1 MAKPV
6 PPINDPGKLSPTK
19 ASKAATALSIAER
32 IHASVDALRKVH
44 GQDSIVSLAKG
55 VVPGAA
61 AQGVISTGSLSIDLA
76 IGIGGIPRGRITEV
90 FGPNSAGKTTLAL
103 HCIAEAQKSGGTCA
117 FIDAEHALDVR
128 YAQALGV
135 KIDDDALLFS
145 QPSSG
150 EQALELVEGLARA
163 GVMLIVV
170 DSVAML
176 TPQKE
181 VAGDFGDAQMGAH
194 ARLMSQAMRKLI
206 SAVAKGGSTLLF
218 LNQIR
223 MKLGVMYG
231 CLHGE
236 TLVNFADGRSLPIR
250 AVVNNRIEGEV
261 WSLNETT
268 NVIEKK
274 PIVAWHHNGHVES
287 ATDYIHIET
296 LSIDGHGR
304 FGLTVTPDHQV
315 HTEAGWL
322 AANQVKLGTRLTSK
336 YASSL
341 NGTHGQFLSGVLTG
355 DSHVGTLRKSSA
367 CLHLQDNVDPQYV
380 SWKVGKLSAVQS
392 FSASSYE
399 AHGKT
404 LLKYRSA
411 SSHELGVLSE
421 KGCTRNPMWFF
432 EERFSWLGFAIL
444 LMDDATFDGTQ
455 GHCRY
460 VLSVKRWKSDARL
473 TDLVTLLCDR
483 GLSCSLAIG
492 AGAISFSAN
501 ASREIAENICTFVP
515 PCMERKLPVEFRGR
529 YEDFTLGF
537 APDHV
542 TTSVEVVEVRYAST
556 KQMRYRAKYD
566 ISVADNRNYMVGGCR
581 NGVIVHNSPET
592 TTGGQALPYAA
603 SVRIDVRRRAQV
615 KDGTDAVGNVTDI
628 KIVKNKCAPPFKECS
643 LEIIWGRG
651 FNREGDLISAA
662 LELGVLSLS
671 GTWFSYGELRLGQ
684 GSHSAAAK
692 LVAEPKLFAEIRKK
706 CLKEMG
712 IT

>member
-6 PPINDPGKLSPTK
+6 PPINDPGKLPPAK

-231 CLHGE
+231 
-236 TLVNFADGRSLPIR
+236 
-250 AVVNNRIEGEV
+250 
-261 WSLNETT
+261 
-268 NVIEKK
+268 
-274 PIVAWHHNGHVES
+274 
-287 ATDYIHIET
+287 
-296 LSIDGHGR
+296 
-304 FGLTVTPDHQV
+304 
-315 HTEAGWL
+315 
-322 AANQVKLGTRLTSK
+322 
-336 YASSL
+336 
-341 NGTHGQFLSGVLTG
+341 
-355 DSHVGTLRKSSA
+355 
-367 CLHLQDNVDPQYV
+367 
-380 SWKVGKLSAVQS
+380 
-392 FSASSYE
+392 
-399 AHGKT
+399 
-404 LLKYRSA
+404 
-411 SSHELGVLSE
+411 
-421 KGCTRNPMWFF
+421 
-432 EERFSWLGFAIL
+432 
-444 LMDDATFDGTQ
+444 
-455 GHCRY
+455 
-460 VLSVKRWKSDARL
+460 
-473 TDLVTLLCDR
+473 
-483 GLSCSLAIG
+483 
-492 AGAISFSAN
+492 
-501 ASREIAENICTFVP
+501 
-515 PCMERKLPVEFRGR
+515 
-529 YEDFTLGF
+529 
-537 APDHV
+537 
-542 TTSVEVVEVRYAST
+542 
-556 KQMRYRAKYD
+556 
-566 ISVADNRNYMVGGCR
+566 
-581 NGVIVHNSPET
+581 SPEV